1 MTSAKHFALSAL
13 STVALAALVAGSA
26 PAPASAQTAVQTVRF
41 EVLAINRIAVS
52 GTPTLAIRANPGQT
66 TTATST
72 VATWSVT
79 TNQTGAKVTAALAEP
94 MPKGLTL
101 ALSLGAPAGATS
113 TGLQP
118 LGTTPVNVVTNVSR
132 LSAANLPMTYE
143 LDANVGAGTNLSG
156 SRAVMLTIT
165 GGV

>member
-13 STVALAALVAGSA
+13 ALAALVAGSA
-26 PAPASAQTAVQTVRF
+26 PAASAQTAVQTVKF

-52 GTPTLAIRANPGQT
+52 GTPTLTIRANPGQT
-66 TTATST
+66 TSVTST
-72 VATWSVT
+72 AATWSVT

-94 MPKGLTL
+94 MPEGLTL
-101 ALSLGAPAGATS
+101 ALSLAAPAGATS

-132 LSAANLPMTYE
+132 LSAANLAMTYQ

-156 SRAVMLTIT
+156 TRAVMLTIT